1 MKLIHTKTLQ
11 PVKIGDAVTSFK
23 GDKATIAHFL
33 PPHKPSSSG
42 HVSVK
47 YTDRNTMDG
56 YNYVGVWGLE
66 WIDRE
71 DRRASPDYATA
82 YCCRHGRCE

>member
-1 MKLIHTKTLQ
+1 MKLIHTKTLKN
-11 PVKIGDAVTSFK
+11 VELGDLVTSFRGGRGIVK
-23 GDKATIAHFL
+23 HFV
-33 PPHKPSSSG
+33 PPHKPGSSG

-47 YTDRNTMDG
+47 VSGDHDREA

-71 DRRASPDYATA
+71 DRR
-82 YCCRHGRCE
+82 